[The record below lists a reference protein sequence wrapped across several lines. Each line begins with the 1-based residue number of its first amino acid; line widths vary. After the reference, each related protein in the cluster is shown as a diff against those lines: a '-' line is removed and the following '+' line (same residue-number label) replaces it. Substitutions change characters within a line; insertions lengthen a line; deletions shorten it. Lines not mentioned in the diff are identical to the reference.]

1 MAVKSI
7 GAGFVP
13 RNQPA
18 PIEEDDRMPIRELA
32 ELAADILADVNSL
45 YDGIAELEN
54 DGMETPRGR

>member
-1 MAVKSI
+1 
-7 GAGFVP
+7 
-13 RNQPA
+13 
-18 PIEEDDRMPIRELA
+18 MPIRELA